1 MMKKVVLA
9 TMLAAVSVTA
19 VAQSDST
26 TFKCKPATC
35 VLTCNVNGQTVAQF
49 EFNRAVKITRQ
60 QNGTNSYFMFSSS
73 KDVNYDAVSPQ
84 SCFIDGDLEQ
94 QK

>member
-1 MMKKVVLA
+1 MKKAILGVVLA
-9 TMLAAVSVTA
+9 MATIPVI
-19 VAQSDST
+19 AQADNST

-49 EFNRAVKITRQ
+49 EFNKAIKITRQ
-60 QNGTNSYFMFSSS
+60 PNGTNSYFISSS
-73 KDVNYDAVSPQ
+73 LKDVNYDATPPQ